1 MENSHLILLVVFY
14 LMIKTKTKS
23 LLRSISLLEHLQWWS
38 STNINHKI
46 QKVVLLDRLKGPS
59 DVSRFDSSVT
69 SDLKESGK
77 TVRAVFQFPPFE
89 FAEDSDSGEG
99 GCDDDCTPENF
110 VHGFNYVDPK
120 LLLTSNVDAKLLTS
134 PSVDQKLLT
143 SSSVDQKLLTTSNV
157 EKHQQQTPTSP
168 TKVDD
173 ATVDMKNRTWRQK
186 I

>member
-1 MENSHLILLVVFY
+1 
-14 LMIKTKTKS
+14 
-23 LLRSISLLEHLQWWS
+23 
-38 STNINHKI
+38 
-46 QKVVLLDRLKGPS
+46 LKGPS

-99 GCDDDCTPENF
+99 GCYDDCTPENF

-143 SSSVDQKLLTTSNV
+143 SSSVDQKLLTSSSVDQKLLTTSNV

-173 ATVDMKNRTWRQK
+173 ATVDMKNRT
-186 I
+186 